1 MIRILQVVNNMQRAG
16 LETVLMNYYREIDRS
31 QIQFDFLVHRS
42 EKSAYEDEITA
53 MGGRIY
59 RMPRLYPQN
68 YLKYLQ
74 EMSSFFKEHQE
85 YQIVHSHIDAMSY
98 LPLLAAKKAHIPIR
112 ISHSHNTGI
121 DRDFKLPL
129 KLLFRSQISRVS
141 NHYFACGTQ
150 AGRFLFKSSNF
161 FVMKNAI
168 PVKKF
173 QYSEEKRI
181 QMRKQM
187 GVGADTFVVGCIG
200 RLSYQKN
207 HKFIIDVMQRVVKK
221 RPNVVL
227 WILGDGENRQSL
239 QKQIQSLG
247 LENNVALLGSH
258 SNMDEYYQAMDTFV
272 LPSLFE
278 GIPMV
283 GVEAQA
289 AGLPCVFSAGVSD
302 EVIYGANT
310 TQLPLV
316 ETQWADYLVN
326 AEVSPNREVTD
337 FAGYDIHSAAPKLVE
352 EYMRLLKNVDGKR

>member
-1 MIRILQVVNNMQRAG
+1 
-16 LETVLMNYYREIDRS
+16 
-31 QIQFDFLVHRS
+31 
-42 EKSAYEDEITA
+42 
-53 MGGRIY
+53 
-59 RMPRLYPQN
+59 
-68 YLKYLQ
+68 
-74 EMSSFFKEHQE
+74 
-85 YQIVHSHIDAMSY
+85 
-98 LPLLAAKKAHIPIR
+98 
-112 ISHSHNTGI
+112 
-121 DRDFKLPL
+121 
-129 KLLFRSQISRVS
+129 
-141 NHYFACGTQ
+141 
-150 AGRFLFKSSNF
+150 
-161 FVMKNAI
+161 
-168 PVKKF
+168 
-173 QYSEEKRI
+173 
-181 QMRKQM
+181 MRKQM